1 MTDTWLYPPDL
12 RDALAGFGLAPRTD
26 TPPAL
31 VRDAVSDLYR
41 YEIRQLR
48 DRRRR
53 GEVAPDDYVP
63 AVIALRKKYWVLTL
77 PASGWER
84 IYRPGA
90 R

>member
-1 MTDTWLYPPDL
+1 MTDLWIYPPDL
-12 RDALAGFGLAPRTD
+12 REALASFGVAPRAD

-41 YEIRQLR
+41 YEIRELR
-48 DRRRR
+48 ERRRR

-77 PASGWER
+77 PVSGWER
-84 IYRPGA
+84 ICRAGA

>member
-1 MTDTWLYPPDL
+1 MTSTWTYPPDL
-12 RDALAGFGLAPRTD
+12 LEALAGFGIAPRPD

-31 VRDAVSDLYR
+31 VRDAISDLYR
-41 YEIRQLR
+41 YEIRELR

-77 PASGWER
+77 PVSGWER
-84 IYRPGA
+84 ICRPGGA
-90 R
+90 

>member
-1 MTDTWLYPPDL
+1 MTGTWTYPPDL
-12 RDALAGFGLAPRTD
+12 LEALAGFGIAPRPD

-31 VRDAVSDLYR
+31 VRDAISDLYR
-41 YEIRQLR
+41 YEIRELR

-77 PASGWER
+77 PVSGWER
-84 IYRPGA
+84 ICRPGGA
-90 R
+90 